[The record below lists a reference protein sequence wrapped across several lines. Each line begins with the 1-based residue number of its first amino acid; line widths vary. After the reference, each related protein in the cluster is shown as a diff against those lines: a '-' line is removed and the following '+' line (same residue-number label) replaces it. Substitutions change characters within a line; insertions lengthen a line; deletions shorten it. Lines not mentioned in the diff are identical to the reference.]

1 MAVTINPHTFAGQGE
16 DAHHR
21 GAMPF
26 LISPHPASPLPGGE
40 GARVLPAPTIA
51 QHAYVPPAYFGGG
64 KRKIRYNTSAL
75 RLDRIPG
82 LRATTSSVPAG
93 EGSVSETALQ
103 HHELYAVIMAGG
115 QGTRF
120 WPRSRRRLPKQLLN
134 IVGEATMLEQTVA
147 RISPLIPA
155 ERTLVVAGDAYRDP
169 IRACLPQLPAE
180 NFLFEPVGRNTAACV
195 AWAALW
201 IRQRT
206 ADAVMAVL
214 AADHLIR
221 DAAEFLRVLQVA
233 AIVARPLNRLVTI
246 GIQPSHP
253 ETGYGYIRAS
263 EERLQVGNRAVFRVA
278 QFVEKPS
285 RQKAEEFLAA
295 GTYVW
300 NSGMFVW
307 RADSIWHELSRYL
320 PRLAHSLAPIAH
332 ITAADT
338 LDDVLNDVYPQLP
351 AVSIDVGVMERAQDV
366 WVVPADI
373 GWSDVG
379 SWRAL
384 SELLDANAHGNVVIG
399 EQRGIDTTGC
409 FIHSPNKL
417 VATIGLNNLV
427 VIETDD
433 VLLICPKERDQDV
446 RKLVELLERE
456 GRHDLL

>member
-1 MAVTINPHTFAGQGE
+1 
-16 DAHHR
+16 
-21 GAMPF
+21 
-26 LISPHPASPLPGGE
+26 
-40 GARVLPAPTIA
+40 
-51 QHAYVPPAYFGGG
+51 
-64 KRKIRYNTSAL
+64 
-75 RLDRIPG
+75 
-82 LRATTSSVPAG
+82 
-93 EGSVSETALQ
+93 
-103 HHELYAVIMAGG
+103 
-115 QGTRF
+115 
-120 WPRSRRRLPKQLLN
+120 
-134 IVGEATMLEQTVA
+134 MLEQTVA

-155 ERTLVVAGDAYRDP
+155 ERTLVVAGRAYGDP

-180 NFLFEPVGRNTAACV
+180 NFLLEPVGRNTAACV

-201 IRQRT
+201 VRQRT
-206 ADAVMAVL
+206 SDAVMAVL
-214 AADHLIR
+214 PADHLIR
-221 DAAEFLRVLQVA
+221 DEAEFLRVLQAAARVA
-233 AIVARPLNRLVTI
+233 QPLNRLVTI
-246 GIQPSHP
+246 GIQPTHP

-263 EERLQVGNRAVFRVA
+263 EDRLQVDGRVVFRVA

-285 RQKAEEFLAA
+285 RRKAEEFLAE

-307 RADSIWHELSRYL
+307 RADSVWLELCRYL
-320 PRLAHSLAPIAH
+320 PQLTRDLAPVAH

-338 LDDVLNDVYPQLP
+338 LDGVLSDVYPRLP
-351 AVSIDVGVMERAQDV
+351 SVSIDVGVMERAQDV

-384 SELLDANAHGNVVIG
+384 SELLDADAHGNVVIG
-399 EQRGIDTTGC
+399 EQRGVDTTGC
-409 FIHSPNKL
+409 FIHSPTKL
-417 VATIGLNNLV
+417 VATIGLDNLV

>member
-1 MAVTINPHTFAGQGE
+1 MAP
-16 DAHHR
+16 
-21 GAMPF
+21 
-26 LISPHPASPLPGGE
+26 
-40 GARVLPAPTIA
+40 
-51 QHAYVPPAYFGGG
+51 
-64 KRKIRYNTSAL
+64 
-75 RLDRIPG
+75 
-82 LRATTSSVPAG
+82 
-93 EGSVSETALQ
+93 Q
-103 HHELYAVIMAGG
+103 HHEFYAVIMAGG

-120 WPRSRRRLPKQLLN
+120 WPRSRRKMPKQLLN
-134 IVGEATMLEQTVA
+134 IVGETTMLEQTVA

-155 ERTLVVAGDAYRDP
+155 HRTLVVAGDAYRAP

-201 IRQRT
+201 VRQR
-206 ADAVMAVL
+206 ASDAVMAVL
-214 AADHLIR
+214 PADHLIR
-221 DAAEFLRVLQVA
+221 DETEFLRVLKVA
-233 AIVARPLNRLVTI
+233 EVVAQSLNRLVTI
-246 GIQPSHP
+246 GIQPTHP

-263 EERLQVGNRAVFRVA
+263 EDRLEVDGRAVFRVA

-285 RQKAEEFLAA
+285 RQKAEQFLAE

-307 RADSIWHELSRYL
+307 RADSIWLEFCRHLPQLTQDLEPIGEL
-320 PRLAHSLAPIAH
+320 LA
-332 ITAADT
+332 TDT
-338 LDDVLNDVYPQLP
+338 MEDVLNEVYPRLP
-351 AVSIDVGVMERAQDV
+351 SVSIDVGVMERAQDV
-366 WVVPADI
+366 WVVPANI

-384 SELLDANAHGNVVIG
+384 GELLGVDGQGNVVIG
-399 EQRGIDTTGC
+399 EQRGIDTAGC
-409 FIHSPNKL
+409 FIHSPSKL
-417 VATIGLNNLV
+417 VATIGLSNLV